1 MKYFTLLILSYA
13 VDGESLEARILTRSA
28 TDCAVALTAADPLF
42 EALDAEA
49 IRCISTG
56 IPSSST
62 RPKARPNE

>member
-13 VDGESLEARILTRSA
+13 IDGEPLEARILTKSSP
-28 TDCAVALTAADPLF
+28 DCAVALTAADPLF

-56 IPSSST
+56 MPSSSI